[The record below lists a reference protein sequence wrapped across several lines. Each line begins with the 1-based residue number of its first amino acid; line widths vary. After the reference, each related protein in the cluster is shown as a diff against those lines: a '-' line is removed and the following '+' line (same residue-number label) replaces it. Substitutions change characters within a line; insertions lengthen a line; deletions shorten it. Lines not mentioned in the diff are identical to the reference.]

1 MKFISLGFFVYLCAL
16 TLLASEKLT
25 IERIMDSPNLDG
37 KSPKSLKTS
46 PDGSRV
52 TYLKEKTNDLET
64 LDLWEFNLKTNKH
77 KMLVDSTEFLKG
89 EENLSA
95 EEKARRERLRIS
107 QKGIVE
113 YFWSGSG
120 NALIFPLAGGIYFYS
135 LDKTDS
141 KVKLITHGGKD
152 HETDAHISHSGKYVS
167 FVRKGNLF
175 FVETHTLKEQQVTQD
190 ASKTVKNGIAEFIAQ
205 EEMDRMDGQWWSKDE
220 RFLAFTRVDESG
232 VPVEKRYEINADT
245 LEVFEQH
252 YPKTGT
258 ANAKVSLYIYDT
270 QNPGKLHRVAL
281 SETPDFYLARV
292 KWLPDSKKLAVQ
304 VESRDQKTL
313 TLFLYDTRIKTKK
326 ILLTEKDSK
335 WINLHD
341 DLIFLKKNAGFIW
354 SSEQTGYR
362 HLYQYDMNGK
372 LVKPLTTGNWPVRE
386 LITLDEKEENAFY
399 TASLDTPLEQ
409 HLYKLNMA
417 TGESVKIT
425 KEEGWHSLSIP
436 DSAKVYIDSYSN
448 PMQPTQVSLRAIDGT
463 LITYIEE
470 NLVNSKHPL
479 SPYHSSFS
487 VPEFG
492 SFKKDGNEFYY
503 SLLKPK
509 NFEEG
514 KKYPVVV
521 DVYGGPNS
529 QKVKKNW
536 AGKRFYWHQILA
548 DKGYLVF
555 QMDNRG
561 SANRGHVF
569 ETPIYHQLGTV
580 EVQDQKAGVE
590 WLLSQ
595 GFADKTKV
603 GVFGWSYG
611 GYMALLTL
619 LKEPDTFKAAV
630 SVAPVT
636 DWTLYDTHYTERFM
650 GTPKENPAGYK
661 KSNVLEYAAKLKSPL
676 LMIHGMADDNVLFT
690 NSTKIYQAFQSKS
703 LPFEMMTYPG
713 SKHGIYGKAQQT
725 HVYKT
730 ITDFFDRNLK
740 PGHLIN

>member
-1 MKFISLGFFVYLCAL
+1 MKISALCF
-16 TLLASEKLT
+16 LLVLAGTSLHASEKLT

-37 KSPKSLKTS
+37 KSPKSLKAS
-46 PDGSRV
+46 PDGRRV

-64 LDLWEFNLKTNKH
+64 LDLWEFNLDTKKH
-77 KMLVDSTEFLKG
+77 KMLMDSAEFLKG
-89 EENLSA
+89 SENLSA

-113 YFWSGSG
+113 YFWSASG

-135 LDKTDS
+135 LESSNAKI
-141 KVKLITHGGKD
+141 KLLTHVKD
-152 HETDAHISHSGKYVS
+152 HETDAHISRNGKYVS
-167 FVRKGNLF
+167 YVRKGNLYYID
-175 FVETHTLKEQQVTQD
+175 TQTLKEQQITKD
-190 ASKTVKNGIAEFIAQ
+190 ASATIKNGIAEFIAQ

-220 RFLAFTRVDESG
+220 RYLAFTRVDESK

-245 LEVFEQH
+245 LEVFEQR
-252 YPKTGT
+252 YPKTGA
-258 ANAKVSLYIYDT
+258 ANAKVSLHIYDT

-281 SETPDFYLARV
+281 SENPDVYLARV
-292 KWLPDSKKLAVQ
+292 KWLPDSKKVAVQ

-313 TLFLYDTRIKTKK
+313 TLFLYDTRIRTKK

-335 WINLHD
+335 WINLTD
-341 DLIFLKKNAGFIW
+341 DFTFLKNNSGFIW
-354 SSEQTGYR
+354 SSESSGYR
-362 HLYQYDMNGK
+362 HLYQYDLNGK
-372 LVKPLTTGNWPVRE
+372 LVKQLTAGNWQIRE
-386 LITLDEKEENAFY
+386 LITLNEKEDAAYF
-399 TASLDTPLEQ
+399 TASIDSPLEQ
-409 HLYKLNMA
+409 HLYQLNLA
-417 TGESVKIT
+417 SGEIVKIT
-425 KEEGWHSLSIP
+425 KEEGWHQLSIP

-448 PMQPTQVSLRAIDGT
+448 AMQPTQVSLRSIDGN

-470 NLVNSKHPL
+470 NRVDSKHPL
-479 SPYHSSFS
+479 NPFYSNFS
-487 VPEFG
+487 APEFG
-492 SFKKDGNEFYY
+492 SFKNKEGTEFYY

-509 NFEEG
+509 NFTEG

-521 DVYGGPNS
+521 DVYGGPNY

-536 AGKRFYWHQILA
+536 AGKRFYWQQILA

-561 SANRGHVF
+561 SLNRGHAF
-569 ETPIYHQLGTV
+569 ETAIYHQLGNV
-580 EVQDQKAGVE
+580 EVVDQKAGVD

-595 GFADKTKV
+595 GFTDPNRV

-619 LKEPDTFKAAV
+619 LKEPGTFKAAV

-650 GTPKENPAGYK
+650 GTPKENLSGYK
-661 KSNVLEYAAKLKSPL
+661 KSNVLEYAANLKAPL

-690 NSTKIYQAFQSKS
+690 NSTKIYQLFQSKA
-703 LPFEMMTYPG
+703 LAFEMMTYPG
-713 SKHGIYGKAQQT
+713 SKHGIYGKFQQT
-725 HVYKT
+725 HVYNT
-730 ITDFFDRNLK
+730 ITNFFDKNLM
-740 PGHLIN
+740 PAN